1 MDVLAELRRA
11 LFEVRARFGGG
22 RKAQK
27 KKKVRAPERPVRTG
41 RKTGCGT
48 GDGGFGVGNNCAK
61 EDGIPDRP
69 MSAGGALKM
78 PNVSK
83 LKKEIAQEK
92 AAAAAAAE
100 KQRRKDIRDKKKAA
114 IARKKAKD
122 QKQSAEKQSADAA
135 RAKKRAQMLQKI
147 RIKKANEKLNV
158 AGTPKSVKDQLD
170 EAKASMQAKTAE
182 ASKQLTVASTP
193 KSLKQEIEEAKLKK
207 ASGALN
213 VVGTPKTVRQ
223 ELEELKAAAA
233 ATKKAKAEQKKAE
246 KEPPQQ
252 GVSVGALLQTKSSQL
267 TQQQKDAHEKD
278 KEFLFGAH
286 LKAGWSSG
294 GLGGEKIRQDQK
306 RAISI
311 SAAARMDK
319 AGIKES
325 DIDDDLLKETGAW
338 EYITSWSGKDVTDGL
353 TKQGV
358 HPSMHRRYALSA
370 ALVSGWAV
378 TSTKSAVAVGVQMA
392 VRDVFKIKKAHT
404 VKLKNLLKE
413 NPAWASVADKISK
426 HKAVRAVLV
435 AHHEETQAYFK
446 SKGIKEIT
454 LVRGYKGSAKIKQG
468 EDQDVPLQ
476 PASSFSMSKATADGF
491 SGSGKTKRLLTV
503 TVPANRVL
511 SMCTTGF
518 GCMHEQ
524 ELVILGGIARGR
536 LVGKSWDW

>member
-1 MDVLAELRRA
+1 M
-11 LFEVRARFGGG
+11 GGG

-27 KKKVRAPERPVRTG
+27 KKKVRAPGRPAKTG

-48 GDGGFGVGNNCAK
+48 GAGGFGAGNNCAK
-61 EDGIPDRP
+61 EDGIPNRP
-69 MSAGGALKM
+69 LSAGGALKM
-78 PNVSK
+78 PNVK
-83 LKKEIAQEK
+83 QLKKEVAQEK

-100 KQRRKDIRDKKKAA
+100 KQRRKEIQAKKKAA
-114 IARKKAKD
+114 IARKQAKEQKA
-122 QKQSAEKQSADAA
+122 SAEKQAADAA
-135 RAKKRAQMLQKI
+135 RAKKRAEMLRKI
-147 RIKKANEKLNV
+147 RVKKANEKV
-158 AGTPKSVKDQLD
+158 SVVGTPKSVKEQLD
-170 EAKASMQAKTAE
+170 EAKASMKAKTAE
-182 ASKQLTVASTP
+182 ASKQLQIASTP

-213 VVGTPKTVRQ
+213 VVGTPKTIRQ
-223 ELEELKAAAA
+223 ELDELKAQAE

-252 GVSVGALLQTKSSQL
+252 GVSIGSALKTKSSQL

-286 LKAGWSSG
+286 LRAGWSSG
-294 GLGGEKIRQDQK
+294 GLGGEKVRQEQK
-306 RAISI
+306 RAISL
-311 SAAARMDK
+311 SAAARMNK

-325 DIDDDLLKETGAW
+325 DIDDDLLKTTGAW
-338 EYITSWSGKDVTDGL
+338 EYIKNWSGKDITEGL
-353 TKQGV
+353 TKQGIP
-358 HPSMHRRYALSA
+358 PSMHRRYALSA
-370 ALVSGWAV
+370 ALVSGWAH
-378 TSTKSAVAVGVQMA
+378 TSTTSAVAVGVQMA
-392 VRDVFKIKKAHT
+392 VMDVFKIKRAHT

-413 NPAWASVADKISK
+413 NPSWAETAEKVRK
-426 HKAVRAVLV
+426 HPAIHAVLR

-446 SKGIKEIT
+446 SKGIKEVT
-454 LVRGYKGSAKIKQG
+454 LVRGYKSSSKIKPG

-476 PASSFSMSKATADGF
+476 PASSFSMSKSTADGF
-491 SGSGKTKRLLTV
+491 SGGGKTKRLLTV

-524 ELVILGGIARGR
+524 ELVILGGVVRGR